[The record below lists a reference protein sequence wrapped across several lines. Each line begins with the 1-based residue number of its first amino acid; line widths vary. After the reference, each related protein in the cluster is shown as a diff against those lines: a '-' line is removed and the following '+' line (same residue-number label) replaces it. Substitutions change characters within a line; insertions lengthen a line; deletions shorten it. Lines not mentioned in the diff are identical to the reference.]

1 MAEEQFVQMYV
12 RDFASLAAR
21 AESGVDVEAQVRKR
35 IDETRKHA
43 ELMDRRKT
51 EGHLAAVSERLRV
64 ESRRNVSAAVRNA
77 ADPVGA
83 AIRREAF
90 MLHIADLLEAEPVE
104 PEKRGVERF

>member
-21 AESGVDVEAQVRKR
+21 AEAGVDVEAQVRKR
-35 IDETRKHA
+35 IDETRRHA

-51 EGHLAAVSERLRV
+51 EGHLAAVSQRLRV
-64 ESRRNVSAAVRNA
+64 ESRRNVSAVVRNA
-77 ADPVGA
+77 PDPIA
-83 AIRREAF
+83 AAERREAF
-90 MLHIADLLEAEPVE
+90 MLHVADLLDADPVA